1 MEYDAPTKVLLVKV
15 ATPLV
20 TVTGVAFNAVL
31 PLKNVTVPVG
41 VTEPEAGFTV
51 AVRVTLVPAFT
62 GDVGE
67 TVSVAVVATPMAELQ
82 LVSRFATLME
92 PSPVA
97 SS

>member
-1 MEYDAPTKVLLVKV
+1 MEYDAPASVLLVKV

-41 VTEPEAGFTV
+41 VTAPEAAFTV
-51 AVRVTLVPAFT
+51 AVKVTLVPTFT
-62 GDVGE
+62 GDAGE
-67 TVSVAVVATPMAELQ
+67 TFSVVVVATLLELQ
-82 LVSRFATLME
+82 FVSRLATLME